1 MKHKAKYCT
10 NRVNPLFIMVTRNW
24 KLYKNNYNHKNTNYT
39 YLVKTEDLSDS
50 GKMYFVLGWRI
61 ENGIALSMRL
71 RYRLCITN
79 DINQYIIYK
88 LSNKYLPKMF
98 DTMACNFL
106 LQIIN
111 N

>member
-1 MKHKAKYCT
+1 MRIKTEKIVSFKDIDIGDYLLIT
-10 NRVNPLFIMVTRNW
+10 N
-24 KLYKNNYNHKNTNYT
+24 KNTHYT
-39 YLVKTEDLSDS
+39 YLIKTEELIDSD
-50 GKMYFVLGWRI
+50 KMYFVFGWRI
-61 ENGIALSMRL
+61 ENGVASSVRL
-71 RYRLCITN
+71 RYRLYITN

-88 LSNKYLPKMF
+88 LSNKYLRKMF